1 MISDITTAG
10 KYLEYELMTQSMN
23 LGLANYA
30 NGETFSPH
38 PQGVN
43 PLLQLHRTMKKL
55 ILFTTIA
62 VLTLEMVSCNNKV
75 EPTVANEVEMNYFV
89 SFDTIGKY
97 IEVELEYSSSQHPK
111 DILLKMPVWAPGYYM
126 IQDYPKHLCD
136 FTVADID

>member
-43 PLLQLHRTMKKL
+43 PLL
-55 ILFTTIA
+55 
-62 VLTLEMVSCNNKV
+62 
-75 EPTVANEVEMNYFV
+75 
-89 SFDTIGKY
+89 
-97 IEVELEYSSSQHPK
+97 
-111 DILLKMPVWAPGYYM
+111 
-126 IQDYPKHLCD
+126 
-136 FTVADID
+136 